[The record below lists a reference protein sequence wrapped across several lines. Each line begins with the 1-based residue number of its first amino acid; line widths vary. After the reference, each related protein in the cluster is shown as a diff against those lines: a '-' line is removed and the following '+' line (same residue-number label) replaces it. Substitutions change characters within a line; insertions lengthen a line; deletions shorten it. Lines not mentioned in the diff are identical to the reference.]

1 MGSWFCPLLL
11 FSSVLLSANMSSP
24 FSVVSFPDQA
34 QFSCFISVL
43 YFDVLCLALYIGQ
56 KILEKKSVDIWS
68 IKPELKLSCCF
79 C

>member
-1 MGSWFCPLLL
+1 MSFDFIFFSFVEYKQVLSLLSCEL
-11 FSSVLLSANMSSP
+11 PRAGTVLL
-24 FSVVSFPDQA
+24 
-34 QFSCFISVL
+34 FISVL

-68 IKPELKLSCCF
+68 RKPELKLSGCF

>member
-1 MGSWFCPLLL
+1 MPFASIFFSFVEYKQVFSLLSCELPRAGTVLL
-11 FSSVLLSANMSSP
+11 FILA
-24 FSVVSFPDQA
+24 
-34 QFSCFISVL
+34 L

-68 IKPELKLSCCF
+68 RKPEIKLSCCF